1 MEGIR
6 QLMAMTYGRMLLI
19 LIIEGGGLRWRFIP
33 CGEERKEEGTDEAM
47 VNSCVVVWC
56 VDHIGLWREG

>member
-19 LIIEGGGLRWRFIP
+19 LIIEGVGLRWRFIP
-33 CGEERKEEGTDEAM
+33 CRGGEKGGGD
-47 VNSCVVVWC
+47 
-56 VDHIGLWREG
+56 G